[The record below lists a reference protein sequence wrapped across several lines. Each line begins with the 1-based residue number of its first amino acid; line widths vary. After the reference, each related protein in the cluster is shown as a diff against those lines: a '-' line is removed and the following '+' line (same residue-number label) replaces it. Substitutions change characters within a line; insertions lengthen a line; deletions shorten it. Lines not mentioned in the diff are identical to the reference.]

1 MFRGVLAETS
11 PISPL
16 DSGPSDSDR
25 SPDMSPCGSEA
36 GSEVRCLM
44 SMERGQRVRLVTDS
58 LPSTHRPLLE
68 AMGLCNDCDLHIC
81 QSSGTCI
88 IEIDGS
94 RLGISRQV
102 ARSIMAIP
110 VGP

>member
-1 MFRGVLAETS
+1 MFRDVLAETS
-11 PISPL
+11 PGSPAE
-16 DSGPSDSDR
+16 SGPSESDTP
-25 SPDMSPCGSEA
+25 SPGA
-36 GSEVRCLM
+36 EVRCLM
-44 SMERGQRVRLVTDS
+44 AMERGQRVRLVTES

-81 QSSGTCI
+81 LSSGTCI
-88 IEIDGS
+88 IDIDCS

>member
-1 MFRGVLAETS
+1 MFRDVLAETS
-11 PISPL
+11 PGSPAE
-16 DSGPSDSDR
+16 SGPSESDTP
-25 SPDMSPCGSEA
+25 SPGA
-36 GSEVRCLM
+36 EVRCLM
-44 SMERGQRVRLVTDS
+44 AMERGQRVRLVTES

-81 QSSGTCI
+81 LSSGTCI
-88 IEIDGS
+88 IDIDGS

>member
-25 SPDMSPCGSEA
+25 SPR

-81 QSSGTCI
+81 QASGTCI

>member
-16 DSGPSDSDR
+16 DSGPSDSD
-25 SPDMSPCGSEA
+25 MSSRGAEA
-36 GSEVRCLM
+36 GAEVRCLM